1 LARRANSPWSK
12 TYKEGL
18 PTTAVDDHVNINQ
31 TVAGTIT
38 TGVIDSA
45 TGQWQGI
52 TVSDSAFTLDPIQEA
67 IANGATVTAPQ
78 ADPIDMTGFNDLLIA
93 LLPTQG
99 GNHAIEAVMSG
110 AVYYAN
116 LTPPNGGS
124 SLRGNQIGTSSLS
137 DLLFDSAD
145 SLTADVWNIF
155 MIKDQMRGQKSFQ
168 FKITNNSG
176 SEENLT
182 FAYLRVV

>member
-1 LARRANSPWSK
+1 M
-12 TYKEGL
+12 
-18 PTTAVDDHVNINQ
+18 TTSAVNDHVNIDQN
-31 TVAGTIT
+31 VNATIT
-38 TGVIDSA
+38 TGVIDSI
-45 TGQWQGI
+45 TGQWKGVI
-52 TVSDSAFTLDPIQEA
+52 TSDEDFILDPIQEA
-67 IANGATVTAPQ
+67 IPNGATVTAPQ
-78 ADPIDMTGFNDLLIA
+78 DDPIDMTGFNDLLIA

-124 SLRGNQIGTSSLS
+124 SLRGNQIGASSLS

-155 MIKDQMRGQKSFQ
+155 MIKDQLRDQKSFQ
-168 FKITNNSG
+168 FKLTNNSG